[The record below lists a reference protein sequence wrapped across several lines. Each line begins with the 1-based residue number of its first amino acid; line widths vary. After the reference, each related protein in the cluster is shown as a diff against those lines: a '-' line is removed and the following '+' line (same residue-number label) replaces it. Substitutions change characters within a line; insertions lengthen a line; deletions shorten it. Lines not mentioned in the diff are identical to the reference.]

1 MLGCENV
8 GGPVMVDLEV
18 VRLRRLRASALQL
31 RALARALARNQ
42 ETLDDGLLNQG
53 RCAAWRMARLI
64 SGRLRAHPNI
74 QYQRDAGFWTL
85 LKNSLVA
92 AVISVTARNRRRAMT
107 RFDACLKALLRELD
121 DARALT
127 LAPDLSDIFGRS
139 QSELRALAKA
149 LQFETQDGGQSSR
162 TARPVRLASSVDGD
176 SPFLTI

>member
-1 MLGCENV
+1 MIDV
-8 GGPVMVDLEV
+8 EV

-31 RALARALARNQ
+31 RALARALDRNKW
-42 ETLDDGLLNQG
+42 TPNDALLNQG
-53 RCAAWRMARLI
+53 RCAAWRIARLV

-92 AVISVTARNRRRAMT
+92 AVTSVTATNRCRAMT
-107 RFDACLKALLRELD
+107 RFDACLKAVMRELD

-139 QSELRALAKA
+139 QCELRALAKA
-149 LQFETQDGGQSSR
+149 LQVETEVCGQSVR
-162 TARPVRLASSVDGD
+162 NPRPVRLGSSVHAD